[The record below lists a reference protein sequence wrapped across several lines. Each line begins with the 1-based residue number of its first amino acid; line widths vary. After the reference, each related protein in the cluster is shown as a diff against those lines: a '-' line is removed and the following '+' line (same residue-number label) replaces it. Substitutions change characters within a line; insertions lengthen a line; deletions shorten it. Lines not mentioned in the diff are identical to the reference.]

1 MSINPQKAPK
11 SLDQRRATFNKLAA
25 RTDRRGKEFF
35 SGLVPQDTWQTQARG
50 TNDQEYQ
57 IYLSCAN
64 DGKGGDIT
72 RGGAP
77 LKSYDEWLAS

>member
-1 MSINPQKAPK
+1 MEQNIETQ
-11 SLDQRRATFNKLAA
+11 ATS
-25 RTDRRGKEFF
+25 FF
-35 SGLVPQDTWQTQARG
+35 QTQLRG

-57 IYLSCAN
+57 IYLHCAN

-77 LKSYDEWLAS
+77 LKTYEEWLAS

>member
-1 MSINPQKAPK
+1 MNS
-11 SLDQRRATFNKLAA
+11 AA
-25 RTDRRGKEFF
+25 RRTGEKTMKLSPGFR
-35 SGLVPQDTWQTQARG
+35 QTKQRG

-57 IYLSCAN
+57 IYLTFAD

-77 LKSYDEWLAS
+77 LLTYEQWLAK

>member
-1 MSINPQKAPK
+1 MLNANNALLPSAN
-11 SLDQRRATFNKLAA
+11 
-25 RTDRRGKEFF
+25 
-35 SGLVPQDTWQTQARG
+35 WQTPVRG